1 MMPQTKPLGPRVVA
15 MVLFALSCFGILLFL
30 WISFGGPIPL
40 KPKGYRVQAT
50 FRDPVLIPQESEVRI
65 SGVNV
70 GRITKV
76 DKTAEGGI
84 DATIQIKPRYAPIP
98 RDVKA
103 VLRQKTLLGE
113 VYIELTPG
121 NRSAGI
127 IHDGGR
133 IPTSS
138 ISPTVELDEIFR
150 LFDAKTRSSFQTWMQ
165 GQAVALGG
173 RGAQINDAIGSFP
186 GFESSSTELLR
197 ILNAQD
203 NAVSGLVA
211 NTGTV
216 FGALSERD
224 KQLADLITNGQR
236 ATKAFADRNQELA
249 ETFKALPAF
258 ERESKKTV
266 ERLTKTAVAGNEAV
280 TIARPAAREFAPAFN
295 EVKAIGPDF
304 KGLLASL
311 DDLTNAGRRGQPA
324 FQRTTARF
332 QRFFATL
339 PQPLNHLN
347 PILQLL
353 KEHRLDFM
361 SFMINVTAA
370 TQAQSIP
377 RGNVTP
383 KKYLR
388 LMTMLAP
395 EELSLYEH
403 RLPTNRANPYAPQ
416 GRAREVYDS
425 RNCSDKPW
433 PTLTYGPGLP
443 DDIVDGV
450 KKYALNDGTPV
461 APPCILQKPRNGT
474 TYPRLPATRPSKSG
488 GTTP

>member
-1 MMPQTKPLGPRVVA
+1 MMPQTRPLGPRVLI
-15 MVLFALSCFGILLFL
+15 MVLFAISCFGILLFL

-76 DKTAEGGI
+76 DKTSAGGI
-84 DATIQIKPRYAPIP
+84 HATIQIKHQYAPIP
-98 RDVKA
+98 RNVKA

-121 NRSAGI
+121 NKSSGF

-133 IPTSS
+133 IPTSH

-150 LFDAKTRSSFQTWMQ
+150 LFDAKTRAGFQTWMQ
-165 GQAVALGG
+165 SQAVALAG
-173 RGAQINDAIGSFP
+173 RGGDINEAIGNFP
-186 GFESSSTELLR
+186 GFVSSSDELLR

-203 NAVSGLVA
+203 DAVSGLVD
-211 NTGTV
+211 NTGQV
-216 FGALSERD
+216 FGALTARD
-224 KQLADLITNGQR
+224 TELQQLIDNGEQ
-236 ATKAFADRNQELA
+236 ATQTFAERNQQLA

-266 ERLTKTAVAGNEAV
+266 ERLTKTALSANEAI
-280 TIARPAAREFAPAFN
+280 TIARPAARELGPTFQ

-311 DDLTNAGRRGQPA
+311 DSLTNAGRKGQPD

-377 RGNVTP
+377 RGNTTP

-403 RLPTNRANPYAPQ
+403 RLPTNRADPYAPQ
-416 GRAREVYDS
+416 GRAREVYDN

-450 KKYALNDGTPV
+450 QKYALNNGVPV
-461 APPCILQKPRNGT
+461 APPCVLQKPRNGT
-474 TYPRLPATRPSKSG
+474 IYPRLPATRPSHTG

>member
-1 MMPQTKPLGPRVVA
+1 MMPQKKALGPRGLI
-15 MVLFALSCFGILLFL
+15 MVLFAISCFGILLFL

-76 DKTAEGGI
+76 DKTSAGGI
-84 DATIQIKPRYAPIP
+84 DATIQIKHQYAPIP
-98 RDVKA
+98 RNVKA
-103 VLRQKTLLGE
+103 ILRQKTLLGE

-121 NRSAGI
+121 EKAGGF

-133 IPTSS
+133 IPTSH

-150 LFDAKTRSSFQTWMQ
+150 LFDAKTRASFQTWMQ
-165 GQAVALGG
+165 SQAVALAG
-173 RGAQINDAIGSFP
+173 RGPDINEAIGNVP
-186 GFESSSTELLR
+186 GFVSSSNELLR
-197 ILNAQD
+197 TLNAQD
-203 NAVSGLVA
+203 DAVSSLVD
-211 NTGTV
+211 NTGKV
-216 FGALSERD
+216 FGALSARD
-224 KQLADLITNGQR
+224 TQLQQLIDNGEQ
-236 ATKAFADRNQELA
+236 ATQTFAERNQQLA

-258 ERESKKTV
+258 ERESKQTV
-266 ERLTKTAVAGNEAV
+266 ERLTKTALSANDAI
-280 TIARPAAREFAPAFN
+280 TIARPAARELGPTFQ

-311 DDLTNAGRRGQPA
+311 DDLTATKSGQPA

-332 QRFFATL
+332 QRFFGTL

-370 TQAQSIP
+370 TQ
-377 RGNVTP
+377 
-383 KKYLR
+383 
-388 LMTMLAP
+388 
-395 EELSLYEH
+395 
-403 RLPTNRANPYAPQ
+403 
-416 GRAREVYDS
+416 
-425 RNCSDKPW
+425 
-433 PTLTYGPGLP
+433 
-443 DDIVDGV
+443 
-450 KKYALNDGTPV
+450 
-461 APPCILQKPRNGT
+461 
-474 TYPRLPATRPSKSG
+474 
-488 GTTP
+488 